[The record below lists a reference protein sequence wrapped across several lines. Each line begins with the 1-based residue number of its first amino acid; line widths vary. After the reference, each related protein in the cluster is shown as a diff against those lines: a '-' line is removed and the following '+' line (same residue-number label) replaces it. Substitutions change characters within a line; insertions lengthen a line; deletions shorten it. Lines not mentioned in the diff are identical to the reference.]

1 MADNNPEE
9 QSLTAT
15 ARQGVIWTILRSLSS
30 QGARFLASIFLARIL
45 FPEDFGIMGI
55 VLIVTR
61 FATRLGSFGFTQVL
75 VQKKLIDETHIRT
88 TFTVNLIIASLT
100 TSILYVF
107 APSIASFIISEGD
120 MQRLPLVTNVL
131 RVLSL
136 NFILIALY
144 TVPNSLLKRKL
155 RFKQESIIGIFA
167 GVTKFL
173 SPIAFALWGF
183 GVWSLVFGAI
193 LGELMY
199 VIAFYLSTK
208 WVPRFGMNRVALR
221 HIFSFGMWMNL
232 YSYIQY
238 FYKNIDYFLIS
249 KFLGLGLLGNYERAY
264 NLMNTPRKR
273 VGDMINGILFAT
285 YSKIQDEDE
294 RMNNAM
300 RKVMGTVALIIFPAM
315 TWLYFA
321 APSLIPLVYG
331 DKWGLVVEPLQIMSI
346 SGLIESVTMVFYPA
360 FIAKGLVKNR
370 TRVHFVV
377 FLFLATGLYFTAQIS
392 IVMVAWTI
400 VGASTLGF
408 FLNSLEYIRNT
419 GWRWRDTFSS
429 IRPPVIIM
437 GLMIPALY
445 GVRYGAGQWFAED
458 SPLMLIFLCIAAALV
473 FFGSNYLF
481 KFAEVKEIIA
491 LAKGK
496 KPKKA

>member
-155 RFKQESIIGIFA
+155 KFKQESIIGIFA

>member
-1 MADNNPEE
+1 
-9 QSLTAT
+9 
-15 ARQGVIWTILRSLSS
+15 
-30 QGARFLASIFLARIL
+30 
-45 FPEDFGIMGI
+45 

-155 RFKQESIIGIFA
+155 KFKQESIIGIFA

>member
-1 MADNNPEE
+1 MVDKK

-15 ARQGVIWTILRSLSS
+15 ARQGVIWTLLRSLSS
-30 QGARFLASIFLARIL
+30 QGARFLASIVLARIL

-75 VQKKLIDETHIRT
+75 VQKKLIDESHIRT

-100 TSILYVF
+100 TTVLYLF
-107 APSIASFIISEGD
+107 APYIAAFIISKND
-120 MQRLPLVTNVL
+120 MQRLPLVVNVL
-131 RVLSL
+131 RVLSV
-136 NFILIALY
+136 NFILIAFY

-155 RFKQESIIGIFA
+155 KFKQESIIGIFA

-173 SPIAFALWGF
+173 SPIVFALLGF

-199 VIAFYLSTK
+199 VVAFYLSTK
-208 WVPRFGMNRVALR
+208 WVPRFGMNRQALR
-221 HIFSFGMWMNL
+221 HIFSFGMWMNF

-273 VGDMINGILFAT
+273 VGDMINGILFAS

-370 TRVHFVV
+370 TRVHFIV
-377 FLFLATGLYFTAQIS
+377 FLFLGSALYFTAQIS

-408 FLNSLEYIRNT
+408 LLNSAEYIRNT
-419 GWRWRDTFSS
+419 GWRWRDTFAS
-429 IRPPVIIM
+429 IRPAAIIM

-445 GVRYGAGQWFAED
+445 GVQYIAGMWFAND
-458 SPLMLIFLCIAAALV
+458 SLPMFIFLCSGAALV
-473 FFGSNYLF
+473 FFGSNFLF
-481 KFAEVKEIIA
+481 SFAEVKEILA
-491 LAKGK
+491 LARGK

>member
-377 FLFLATGLYFTAQIS
+377 FLFLATVLYFTAQIS